1 MVGGCELEFCV
12 LGPVEVCEGGRKL
25 PLGGPKQR
33 ALLADL
39 ILNAGTVVST
49 ARLIDDVWGDTSPAT
64 AGHTVEAYIA
74 RLRRVLR
81 DGSRPEVLLTRPPGY
96 LLDAE
101 PGHVDVLRFGQLVK
115 EGTAAAGRGEHE
127 EASALLDAALALWRG
142 EALADV
148 ADVPFAGAAARRLA
162 DQRLLALERRID
174 SDLQLGR
181 AKDLIPEVEA
191 LAVSHPYHE
200 PFYRQ
205 LMLAL
210 YRSGRQSDALGA
222 FRRARGLLVGDL
234 GIEPGPDLR
243 KMERA
248 ILRQDPGLE
257 MPPAA
262 HPQMP
267 GPLGAAPTGGP
278 PGPAPASAR
287 RRRRPLALI
296 AAGVTVA
303 VVLAVAVPLALRAEQ
318 ASASVPADGI
328 GVLSGSGT
336 SITSALA
343 MPATLAS
350 LVVGGGSVWATSTQD
365 NTVYRI
371 DPGTRAITQSIPA
384 GAGAGGIAYSDGDV
398 WVANA
403 SAGTVSRIGGAAGQ
417 VVQTIGA
424 GSEPTGV
431 AAGLGSVWVT
441 DPVGSAVYRIDPS
454 SGQLTATIG
463 LTTPPYGIAIGAGSV
478 WVTSPADDSVTRID
492 PVAGQPVQTIS
503 VGADPAAIAYGFG
516 SVWVANGLDSTVSR
530 IDPGTGRVTETIP
543 VGNGPSALAVGG
555 TGVWVADAAAGTV
568 ARIDPA
574 AGRMVSSLR
583 VGEPA
588 LAVAMVRGAAW
599 VGVGV
604 GYANRHRGG
613 TLRVLSSSWF
623 GTIDPALSYPYFG
636 PVFSEATYDT
646 LVTFQRT
653 GGSGGLQLVPDLAL
667 AIPAPQAGG
676 TQYTF
681 VLRPGL
687 RYSDGAP
694 VRPEDFRYAL
704 ERVFEL
710 NPAARSFFT
719 GLLGADAC
727 HGGSPCDLS
736 RAITADD
743 HAETV
748 TFHLTALDGDFMDK
762 LAFSFTAPVPASV
775 PAHDVGTSPVPAT
788 GPYMITRTIP
798 GREIDLGRNAYFRPW
813 SAAAQPDG
821 YPDRIVWRFG
831 LTPVQETAAIEAGRA
846 DWMADPPPIYQA
858 LTARYNPQMHVNP
871 LPGISYVAFNVTVP
885 PFNDL
890 RVRQAVS
897 LAADRNNAVSALGGP
912 GAARRPRVP
921 AVLPLHRRPE
931 CQRGVDRP
939 RPRPR
944 PPTGGGLTHRGDACD
959 RMGAPVRRPARALC
973 RRGAPRTGIPCVPAG
988 RLGNHIRAKRERQPP
1003 PGPGLRR
1010 VLDGG
1015 LSVRFRLLRSVL
1027 PVLGVPPGRPRRH

>member
-200 PFYRQ
+200 PFHRQ

-248 ILRQDPGLE
+248 ILRQDPGLD

-267 GPLGAAPTGGP
+267 GSLGAAPTGGP
-278 PGPAPASAR
+278 PGPAPASGR

-318 ASASVPADGI
+318 ATASVPADGI

-371 DPGTRAITQSIPA
+371 DPGTRAITQ
-384 GAGAGGIAYSDGDV
+384 
-398 WVANA
+398 
-403 SAGTVSRIGGAAGQ
+403 
-417 VVQTIGA
+417 
-424 GSEPTGV
+424 
-431 AAGLGSVWVT
+431 
-441 DPVGSAVYRIDPS
+441 
-454 SGQLTATIG
+454 
-463 LTTPPYGIAIGAGSV
+463 
-478 WVTSPADDSVTRID
+478 
-492 PVAGQPVQTIS
+492 
-503 VGADPAAIAYGFG
+503 
-516 SVWVANGLDSTVSR
+516 
-530 IDPGTGRVTETIP
+530 
-543 VGNGPSALAVGG
+543 
-555 TGVWVADAAAGTV
+555 
-568 ARIDPA
+568 
-574 AGRMVSSLR
+574 
-583 VGEPA
+583 
-588 LAVAMVRGAAW
+588 
-599 VGVGV
+599 
-604 GYANRHRGG
+604 
-613 TLRVLSSSWF
+613 
-623 GTIDPALSYPYFG
+623 
-636 PVFSEATYDT
+636 
-646 LVTFQRT
+646 
-653 GGSGGLQLVPDLAL
+653 
-667 AIPAPQAGG
+667 
-676 TQYTF
+676 
-681 VLRPGL
+681 
-687 RYSDGAP
+687 
-694 VRPEDFRYAL
+694 
-704 ERVFEL
+704 
-710 NPAARSFFT
+710 
-719 GLLGADAC
+719 
-727 HGGSPCDLS
+727 
-736 RAITADD
+736 
-743 HAETV
+743 
-748 TFHLTALDGDFMDK
+748 
-762 LAFSFTAPVPASV
+762 
-775 PAHDVGTSPVPAT
+775 
-788 GPYMITRTIP
+788 
-798 GREIDLGRNAYFRPW
+798 
-813 SAAAQPDG
+813 
-821 YPDRIVWRFG
+821 
-831 LTPVQETAAIEAGRA
+831 
-846 DWMADPPPIYQA
+846 
-858 LTARYNPQMHVNP
+858 
-871 LPGISYVAFNVTVP
+871 
-885 PFNDL
+885 
-890 RVRQAVS
+890 
-897 LAADRNNAVSALGGP
+897 
-912 GAARRPRVP
+912 
-921 AVLPLHRRPE
+921 
-931 CQRGVDRP
+931 
-939 RPRPR
+939 
-944 PPTGGGLTHRGDACD
+944 
-959 RMGAPVRRPARALC
+959 
-973 RRGAPRTGIPCVPAG
+973 
-988 RLGNHIRAKRERQPP
+988 
-1003 PGPGLRR
+1003 
-1010 VLDGG
+1010 
-1015 LSVRFRLLRSVL
+1015 
-1027 PVLGVPPGRPRRH
+1027 